1 MKMTNQKEKK
11 LFKNSFFFAV
21 GDISSK
27 VIIFL
32 MVPFYTNILTTEQ
45 YSISDLITT
54 TVSLASP
61 FFSLVIAEAVMR
73 FALEKNENKKYIFS
87 IGINVIIIGTI
98 ILSSISYIIFQN
110 IPLLKDYWLYFILY
124 YFTFNLYNVET
135 NFLKGTE
142 KLNILVITG
151 ILNTLLF
158 VLFNVLFLL
167 FMKIDI
173 RGYLLAT
180 ILANSITSFIIFL
193 FARLYNNI
201 LPFWKIPRYSLK
213 EMLKY
218 SLPMIP
224 NSAMWWI
231 NNSSDRYLVTYMV
244 SAMANGVYSVAYKI
258 PSIFS
263 VIIAIF
269 LQAWQIS
276 VVDGFGTKEGNDF
289 FSNMYDYFLQANII
303 LCATIIAFTKL
314 IASLLFAK
322 NFYEAWTFSIVLII
336 GYSFH
341 SLAGFVGTVYTSAK
355 RTTLLFVSTLIA
367 AIVNIILNIILIGI
381 FGTMGAAIATMIS
394 YFVAFTIRRI
404 AVDKYIT
411 INVKT
416 RKYVLQYFLLII
428 SCVIMLLNVNISIYF
443 SVAIMVCLFY
453 MNKKFFIFCFQV
465 IKQLKKNR

>member
-1 MKMTNQKEKK
+1 
-11 LFKNSFFFAV
+11 
-21 GDISSK
+21 
-27 VIIFL
+27 
-32 MVPFYTNILTTEQ
+32 
-45 YSISDLITT
+45 
-54 TVSLASP
+54 
-61 FFSLVIAEAVMR
+61 
-73 FALEKNENKKYIFS
+73 
-87 IGINVIIIGTI
+87 
-98 ILSSISYIIFQN
+98 
-110 IPLLKDYWLYFILY
+110 
-124 YFTFNLYNVET
+124 
-135 NFLKGTE
+135 
-142 KLNILVITG
+142 
-151 ILNTLLF
+151 
-158 VLFNVLFLL
+158 
-167 FMKIDI
+167 
-173 RGYLLAT
+173 
-180 ILANSITSFIIFL
+180 
-193 FARLYNNI
+193 
-201 LPFWKIPRYSLK
+201 
-213 EMLKY
+213 
-218 SLPMIP
+218 
-224 NSAMWWI
+224 
-231 NNSSDRYLVTYMV
+231 
-244 SAMANGVYSVAYKI
+244 
-258 PSIFS
+258 
-263 VIIAIF
+263 
-269 LQAWQIS
+269 
-276 VVDGFGTKEGNDF
+276 
-289 FSNMYDYFLQANII
+289 MYDYFLQANII